1 MILIKNRAIAA
12 VMLLSILPAV
22 NAQDSPSDWRSLD
35 PENILYMQL
44 ESGRVIIELAPRLAP
59 NHVENIKTLVRENYF
74 DQQRIN
80 RVQDNFVVQWGEP
93 VGAKPFRK
101 AKRVLFPEFMQP
113 SEGLDFTPLPDADTY
128 APQTGFIDGFPAA
141 RNSDKGQ
148 TWAVHCYG
156 TVGVG
161 RDTAADS
168 GNGAEL
174 YAVIGHAPRQ
184 LDRNVT
190 VVGRVVQGMSLL
202 SSLPRGAKSMG
213 FYERRDQHTVIKS
226 IRVAADVPAAEREP
240 LEALRTDS
248 PRFAT
253 QLEAKRN
260 SKDEWYKAPAGH
272 LDVCNVPLPVR
283 RARKD

>member
-1 MILIKNRAIAA
+1 MAAIRSLISSVLLLVPFAA
-12 VMLLSILPAV
+12 
-22 NAQDSPSDWRSLD
+22 NAQDSRSEWRSLD
-35 PENILYMQL
+35 PENTLYMEL
-44 ESGRVIIELAPRLAP
+44 ESGRVIIELAPRFAP
-59 NHVENIKTLVRENYF
+59 NHIENIKTLVRENYF

-93 VGAKPFRK
+93 AGAKPFRK
-101 AKRVLFPEFMQP
+101 AKRTLFPEFMQP
-113 SEGLDFTPLPDADTY
+113 AEGLNFAPLPDADTY

-141 RNSDKGQ
+141 RNSEKGQ
-148 TWAVHCYG
+148 AWAVHCYG
-156 TVGVG
+156 TIGVG

-202 SSLPRGAKSMG
+202 SSLPRGTKSMG
-213 FYERRDQHTVIKS
+213 FYERRDQHIVINS
-226 IRVAADVPAAEREP
+226 IRVAADVPEAEREP

-260 SKDEWYKAPAGH
+260 SKDEWYKSPAGH
-272 LDVCNVPLPVR
+272 LDICNVPLPVR
-283 RARKD
+283 RIR